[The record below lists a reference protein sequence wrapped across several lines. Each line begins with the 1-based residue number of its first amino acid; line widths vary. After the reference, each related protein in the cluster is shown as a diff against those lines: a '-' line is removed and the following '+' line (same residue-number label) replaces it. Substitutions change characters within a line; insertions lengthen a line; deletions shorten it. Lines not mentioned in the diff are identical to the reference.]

1 MIKKLILTVLL
12 LSIFLVGCQ
21 QVQKQ
26 PEEIAPTEPVTE
38 EAEISI
44 DSEISEIDALDADLD
59 LEELDNIE
67 AELDEINW

>member
-1 MIKKLILTVLL
+1 MIKKLILTILL

-21 QVQKQ
+21 QAI
-26 PEEIAPTEPVTE
+26 ETPTEPVTE

-44 DSEISEIDALDADLD
+44 DSEISEIDTLDADLD

>member
-21 QVQKQ
+21 QAQQ
-26 PEEIAPTEPVTE
+26 EITPSETTE
-38 EAEISI
+38 ESEINI
-44 DSEISEIDALDADLD
+44 DSEISEIGTLDADLD
-59 LEELDNIE
+59 LEELNSID